1 MNLNTLFLSLFI
13 LFFSANINA
22 QEKSDKKTDLNS
34 IRSVEYNPLAP
45 AKAAFYSA
53 VLPGLGQAYN
63 KKYWKIPFVYAAI
76 GTSIYVYDFNDTAY
90 NRYRTA
96 YKLRLAGKQDE
107 FTKDDGS
114 ITLSNNALI
123 TAQKSFKKDRDL
135 SLLVTGLFY
144 VLQIVEASVNA
155 HLIQFNIDDNL
166 SFNPKLIQHDISNKP
181 IVGASFKI
189 EL

>member
-1 MNLNTLFLSLFI
+1 MKFKYTLLTVLI
-13 LFFSANINA
+13 LFFSALIQA
-22 QEKSDKKTDLNS
+22 QELEVTDTLISSKK
-34 IRSVEYNPLAP
+34 SVEYNPLAP

-53 VLPGLGQAYN
+53 ILPGLGQAYN

-107 FTKDDGS
+107 FTTDEGQL
-114 ITLSNNALI
+114 TLSTSALI
-123 TAQKSFKKDRDL
+123 TAQKGFKKDRDL
-135 SLLVTGLFY
+135 SLLVTGIFY

-155 HLIQFNIDDNL
+155 HLIQFNIDENI
-166 SFNPKLIQHDISNKP
+166 SFNPQLLQQDFSNKP
-181 IVGASFKI
+181 KLCATFKI
-189 EL
+189 DF